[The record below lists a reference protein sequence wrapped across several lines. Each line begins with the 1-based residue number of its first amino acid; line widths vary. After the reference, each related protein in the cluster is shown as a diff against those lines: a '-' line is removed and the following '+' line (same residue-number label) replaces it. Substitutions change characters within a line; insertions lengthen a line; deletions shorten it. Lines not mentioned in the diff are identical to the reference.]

1 MQKKCGFR
9 GLFYIFL
16 DFVYP
21 VTFFNFLIFFASVE
35 GDRLLDIPCKV
46 CGDRSSGKHYGIY
59 SCDGCSGFFKRSIHR
74 NRIYTCKATGDMKGR
89 CPVDKTHRNQCR
101 ACRLAKCF
109 QSAMNKDAVQHERG
123 PRKPK
128 LHPQLHHQHPA
139 HHHAAHHH
147 HHHHLNGLAGH
158 PHGPYHAAHLP
169 VSLVTNVSASFN
181 YTSHISTHHPAA
193 GFHGPHHPTAFHHP
207 GHGPNANGGGQHVAP
222 PHLPFP
228 PHLLPQMHHNLIAEA
243 TSKLPSLVGTSV
255 TTNNL
260 VPTSSA
266 ATSLPTL
273 NHQNQSNTVPT
284 YDLTNSRG
292 DGSSAGSA
300 GAGSTTSLE
309 FYNKTIN
316 QNYSSPSPTAS
327 IQSIS
332 SVGGRS
338 SLGSESPRVNVETE
352 TPSATPPPLSPSN
365 SPGPQEP
372 LSPTDTNRTT
382 SSHSSIILNSPLSL
396 SQHQL
401 QQHHNNNNNNNNNNS
416 SYNNRNLN
424 LHNISP
430 CSSPTRLA
438 QSPLHLTAFTH
449 IQKRSSPPTLHTIAS
464 LQSTNPHIGLV
475 ALPPTS
481 LQQTTATSTP
491 TTCLTTNQQ
500 TSGHQQPPL
509 PPPPPSSSTTS
520 SSSTASQS
528 QHTQAAAAALYAARQ
543 NGFIE
548 LLLSPD
554 KCQEIIQ
561 YQVHNSILFPPL
573 PQQLIGLDSRLLSWE
588 MLQET
593 TARLLFMAVRWVKC
607 LMPFQT
613 LSRSDQILLLQES
626 WKEIFLLNLAQWI
639 TPLDL
644 APIFESPMIKE
655 RLPQDDITETEIK
668 TIQDV
673 LLRFRQ
679 IAPDGSEVG
688 CMKAIALFTPDVPGL
703 SDIQPVEML
712 QDQAQCILTDH
723 VRLRY
728 PRQATRF
735 GRLLLLLPS
744 LRTIRACTIESL
756 FFKETIGNVP
766 IARLLRDMYTME
778 PTAAA
783 NIGAV
788 GTGGI
793 GGSLN
798 GIQQQEK

>member
-1 MQKKCGFR
+1 MTNVS
-9 GLFYIFL
+9 L
-16 DFVYP
+16 DECNSP
-21 VTFFNFLIFFASVE
+21 TNDTE
-35 GDRLLDIPCKV
+35 KRDRLLDIPCKV

-128 LHPQLHHQHPA
+128 LHPQLHHQHHQHPA
-139 HHHAAHHH
+139 HHHA

-158 PHGPYHAAHLP
+158 PHGPYHAHAAHLP

-181 YTSHISTHHPAA
+181 YTSHISTHHPTA
-193 GFHGPHHPTAFHHP
+193 GFHGPPHPTAFHHP
-207 GHGPNANGGGQHVAP
+207 GLGPNTNGGGQHVPP
-222 PHLPFP
+222 PHLAFP

-243 TSKLPSLVGTSV
+243 TSKLPGLAGSA
-255 TTNNL
+255 NNI

-266 ATSLPTL
+266 STL
-273 NHQNQSNTVPT
+273 NHHNQNSGVPT

-300 GAGSTTSLE
+300 GAASNNSLE
-309 FYNKTIN
+309 FYNKTMN

-352 TPSATPPPLSPSN
+352 TPSATPPPMSPSN

-372 LSPTDTNRTT
+372 LSPTDTNRTS
-382 SSHSSIILNSPLSL
+382 SSHSPIILNSPLSL
-396 SQHQL
+396 SHHHHL
-401 QQHHNNNNNNNNNNS
+401 HQHHNNNNNNNNS

-424 LHNISP
+424 LLNASP
-430 CSSPTRLA
+430 SSSPTRLA
-438 QSPLHLTAFTH
+438 QSPLHLTAFTQ
-449 IQKRSSPPTLHTIAS
+449 IQKRSSPTTLHNIAS
-464 LQSTNPHIGLV
+464 LQANPHIGLV
-475 ALPPTS
+475 ALPS
-481 LQQTTATSTP
+481 LPPNSSHQQATATLTP
-491 TTCLTTNQQ
+491 TTCQPTTP
-500 TSGHQQPPL
+500 GHQPP

-520 SSSTASQS
+520 SSSTASHS
-528 QHTQAAAAALYAARQ
+528 QHTHAAAALYAARQ

-626 WKEIFLLNLAQWI
+626 WKELFLLNLAQWI

-655 RLPQDDITETEIK
+655 RLPQDDQTEAEIK

-703 SDIQPVEML
+703 CDIQPVEML

-778 PTAAA
+778 PTATAA
-783 NIGAV
+783 GVGGNSAISGA
-788 GTGGI
+788 
-793 GGSLN
+793 LN

>member
-1 MQKKCGFR
+1 MMIVDENLAYGA
-9 GLFYIFL
+9 FYYKVLIPF
-16 DFVYP
+16 FV
-21 VTFFNFLIFFASVE
+21 FSFS
-35 GDRLLDIPCKV
+35 
-46 CGDRSSGKHYGIY
+46 
-59 SCDGCSGFFKRSIHR
+59 
-74 NRIYTCKATGDMKGR
+74 
-89 CPVDKTHRNQCR
+89 
-101 ACRLAKCF
+101 
-109 QSAMNKDAVQHERG
+109 AVQHERG

-139 HHHAAHHH
+139 HHHAAHH

-382 SSHSSIILNSPLSL
+382 SSHSSIILNSPL
-396 SQHQL
+396 
-401 QQHHNNNNNNNNNNS
+401 
-416 SYNNRNLN
+416 
-424 LHNISP
+424 
-430 CSSPTRLA
+430 T
-438 QSPLHLTAFTH
+438 
-449 IQKRSSPPTLHTIAS
+449 S

-543 NGFIE
+543 N
-548 LLLSPD
+548 
-554 KCQEIIQ
+554 EIDYLVLCKAQ
-561 YQVHNSILFPPL
+561 
-573 PQQLIGLDSRLLSWE
+573 QQL
-588 MLQET
+588 
-593 TARLLFMAVRWVKC
+593 
-607 LMPFQT
+607 
-613 LSRSDQILLLQES
+613 
-626 WKEIFLLNLAQWI
+626 
-639 TPLDL
+639 
-644 APIFESPMIKE
+644 
-655 RLPQDDITETEIK
+655 
-668 TIQDV
+668 
-673 LLRFRQ
+673 
-679 IAPDGSEVG
+679 
-688 CMKAIALFTPDVPGL
+688 
-703 SDIQPVEML
+703 
-712 QDQAQCILTDH
+712 
-723 VRLRY
+723 
-728 PRQATRF
+728 
-735 GRLLLLLPS
+735 
-744 LRTIRACTIESL
+744 
-756 FFKETIGNVP
+756 
-766 IARLLRDMYTME
+766 
-778 PTAAA
+778 
-783 NIGAV
+783 
-788 GTGGI
+788 
-793 GGSLN
+793 
-798 GIQQQEK
+798 